1 VAQAGSLILS
11 LVCDQRHT
19 VGNWNELNERSL
31 QAMIQFVLSKIE
43 AIMQTARDNYG
54 VDPVIFLVIYL
65 GSAPVFYYS
74 LFRMIRAAAKRLGK
88 QVMLWSAVFLC
99 TNVAPFLYVLLFGRN
114 LPWWVYGIIALLI
127 GQGIFSLVT
136 KLRGR
141 PVAGTR
147 GEG

>member
-1 VAQAGSLILS
+1 
-11 LVCDQRHT
+11 
-19 VGNWNELNERSL
+19 
-31 QAMIQFVLSKIE
+31 MIQFVLSKIE

-99 TNVAPFLYVLLFGRN
+99 ANVAPFLYVLLFGRN
-114 LPWWVYGIIALLI
+114 LPWWVYGIIAVLI
-127 GQGIFSLVT
+127 GQGVYSLVT
-136 KLRGR
+136 KLRSK
-141 PVAGTR
+141 PAAGTK